1 MKSSGIIKIISGGQ
15 TGTDRA
21 ALDYAL
27 AYGIPCG
34 GFCPK
39 GRLAEDGR
47 IPEKY
52 PLMECES
59 TDYAVRTVLNVEL
72 STGTLLFFSRS
83 CPDQGTE
90 LTRREVLRLKKPLY
104 EIEIDQQKS
113 IPKQPF
119 KQWLTENNISI
130 LNVAGP
136 RESNCPGIYKRVTDW
151 LKTNLA

>member
-1 MKSSGIIKIISGGQ
+1 METSGIIKIISGGQ

-52 PLMECES
+52 PLKECES
-59 TDYAVRTVLNVEL
+59 TEYAVRTVLNVEHAE
-72 STGTLLFFSRS
+72 GTLLFFSRS

-90 LTRREVLRLKKPLY
+90 LTRREVLRQKKPLY
-104 EIEIDQQKS
+104 ELEIDLQRSNPQK
-113 IPKQPF
+113 PF
-119 KQWLTENNISI
+119 NQWLSEHNILL

-136 RESNCPGIYKRVTDW
+136 RESNCPGIYKRVTNW
-151 LKTNLA
+151 LETNLI